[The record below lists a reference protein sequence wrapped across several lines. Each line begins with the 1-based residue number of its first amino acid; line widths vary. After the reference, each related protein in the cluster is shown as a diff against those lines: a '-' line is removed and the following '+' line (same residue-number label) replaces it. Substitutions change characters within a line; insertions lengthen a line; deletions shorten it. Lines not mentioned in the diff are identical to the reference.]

1 MAADPSG
8 APEERKNLSR
18 RTFLTTAAG
27 AASAAALA
35 GKLEGAETL
44 SQPTAGAPAFAASPS
59 AAKIVGPDR
68 KSTRLNSSHVKM
80 SYAVFC
86 LKKKKKKQKKEKENN
101 TTIHSNH

>member
-1 MAADPSG
+1 MTWGRSVTGFPRFVVSTTAVEGSMAADPSG

-35 GKLEGAETL
+35 GELEGAETL

-59 AAKIVGPDR
+59 AAKLEGPE
-68 KSTRLNSSHVKM
+68 NS
-80 SYAVFC
+80 
-86 LKKKKKKQKKEKENN
+86 LKPG
-101 TTIHSNH
+101 SSF